1 MATQIELL
9 KKYGLQIRGHLGQ
22 HLLIDPNLQRKIVD
36 LLEAESGEK
45 ILEIGPGLGA
55 ITGEMLSRGYQI
67 CAVEKDPRFLEV
79 LKEEYA
85 SFIPEYLNLTEGD
98 VLKADLKMMIAGKSR
113 KKNFKVISN
122 LPYYITAPILFQLLS
137 YRGLFSR
144 GVFMV
149 QKEVAQRMVAS
160 PGTKD
165 YGRLT
170 LGIRYA
176 ATVKHAFDIP
186 PRCFT
191 PQPEVES
198 SVIVMEF
205 HNEKQL
211 LSAEEEEKVFQL
223 IKTAFSQRRK
233 TFLNLLLHDPGIK
246 KKRPELEEIFKSF
259 GWSLTIRGEEL
270 LLKDYIGLAQRL

>member
-1 MATQIELL
+1 MATQIDLL
-9 KKYGLQIRGHLGQ
+9 KKYGLQIKGHLGQ

-36 LLEAESGEK
+36 LLDAEAGEK

-55 ITGEMLSRGYQI
+55 ITGEMLSRGYQV

-79 LKEEYA
+79 LKTEYS
-85 SFIPEYLNLTEGD
+85 SFIPGYLNLTEGD
-98 VLKADLKMMIAGKSR
+98 VLKTDLKKIIAEKNQ
-113 KKNFKVISN
+113 KKKFKVISN

-137 YRGLFSR
+137 YHGLFSR

-205 HNEKQL
+205 HTEKQL
-211 LSAEEEEKVFQL
+211 LSAEEEEKVFRL
-223 IKTAFSQRRK
+223 IKAAFSQRRK
-233 TFLNLLLHDPGIK
+233 TFLNLLLRESSIK
-246 KKRPELEEIFKSF
+246 KKRPELEEIFKSL